1 MEERRQITL
10 DELIKVIRNKSELT
24 DNFEVKSSTVLYDE
38 LGLDSLDV
46 VELVMEV
53 EYEFNV
59 QVNDQNIERVRT
71 VGELLSGINK

>member
-10 DELIKVIRNKSELT
+10 DELIKVIRKKAEIVI
-24 DNFEVKSSTVLYDE
+24 DFEVKSETILYDE

-53 EYEFNV
+53 ECEFFI
-59 QVNDQNIERVRT
+59 QVDDRNIERVLT
-71 VGELLSGINK
+71 VGELLNGINK